1 MKFHTDLEQSKKLAG
16 ILQTESA
23 DMYWMHVQR
32 EGFNDWWK
40 VETIQGAFKPR
51 SMNIP
56 CWSLGAL
63 LSLLPDDTSIMVGT
77 LKNGER
83 YFSCDSYQYG
93 TPAYNSPID
102 ACVDMI
108 CKLKEMEVKK

>member
-23 DMYWMHVQR
+23 DMCW
-32 EGFNDWWK
+32 GN
-40 VETIQGAFKPR
+40 IQGSSTWMLFP
-51 SMNIP
+51 SMSKGGGVWNIIP
-56 CWSLGAL
+56 TWSLGAL